1 MCQFFVFNLNLYS
14 EVLCLVDF
22 PNVNSSLHECG
33 YERKAPTPKTLLTY
47 YFGEEDFVVLTS
59 PFLSM
64 LVTVNDFCFW
74 REKTPYDVL
83 LDFSENLCIPGIP
96 SPCKDGQTFCCMF
109 LRMLEFLISFR
120 LLTMFVFVTW
130 VCLRSWF
137 LIPISL
143 IFVYVLVLK
152 VPAFS
157 FNSGTNNWYLLS
169 SYLCVSPANWL
180 ID

>member
-1 MCQFFVFNLNLYS
+1 MCQFSVFNLNLYS

-33 YERKAPTPKTLLTY
+33 YERKAPTPKTLSSY

-74 REKTPYDVL
+74 RPHMMFCLILVKTCVYQGFHPLAKMDKPFVVCSWGCWNSWLAFDYL
-83 LDFSENLCIPGIP
+83 LCLFLLPG
-96 SPCKDGQTFCCMF
+96 
-109 LRMLEFLISFR
+109 
-120 LLTMFVFVTW
+120 FVSD
-130 VCLRSWF
+130 LDSWF

-143 IFVYVLVLK
+143 IFLYILVLK

>member
-33 YERKAPTPKTLLTY
+33 YERKAPTPKTLSSY

-109 LRMLEFLISFR
+109 LRMLEFLISFPITYYVCFCY
-120 LLTMFVFVTW
+120 LGLSQILILDSNLTHFCVH
-130 VCLRSWF
+130 
-137 LIPISL
+137 
-143 IFVYVLVLK
+143 
-152 VPAFS
+152 
-157 FNSGTNNWYLLS
+157 SGIKS
-169 SYLCVSPANWL
+169 SCF
-180 ID
+180 